1 MNKEMNESR
10 LGRYQELLT
19 QGKLTEEAAAWILTL
34 IQELDALEE
43 QNYKLRKAA
52 IRASRQD
59 VMSTKLKEA
68 LYE

>member
-1 MNKEMNESR
+1 MNKETNESR

-52 IRASRQD
+52 LRASRQD
-59 VMSTKLKEA
+59 VMSTRLKEA